1 MLERRAS
8 IIHGE
13 KKRKHNETMNV
24 NDENDDD
31 KLTGVPLRASLN
43 MKKMKIDKPF
53 FSFKKQGM
61 LL

>member
-24 NDENDDD
+24 NIDNDDG
-31 KLTGVPLRASLN
+31 KLTGVPLRALVEYEKN
-43 MKKMKIDKPF
+43 EN
-53 FSFKKQGM
+53 
-61 LL
+61 